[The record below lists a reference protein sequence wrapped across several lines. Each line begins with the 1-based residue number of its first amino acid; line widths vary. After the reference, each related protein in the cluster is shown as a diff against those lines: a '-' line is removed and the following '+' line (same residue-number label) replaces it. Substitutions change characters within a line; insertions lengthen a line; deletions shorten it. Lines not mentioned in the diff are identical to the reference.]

1 MFDKFSILPVLANK
15 GFYSGEQIAK
25 KLGVTRATINNA
37 IKMLSKAGLKIDS
50 VPGRGYRLRQ
60 EIELLKK
67 KPILDNMSRKVREKI
82 SHIEVFNEIIST
94 NSYLMQGGAN
104 FASGYVCIAE
114 HQMDGRG
121 RGGKSWYSP
130 YGVNLYLSYL
140 HHFRTTA
147 FDFSCFSLWV
157 GISLVE
163 NLSLHGYSGV
173 QLKWP
178 NDLVYENKKLG
189 GILIDVSG
197 EVGGS
202 NKTAI
207 GVGLN
212 VNMDSFGNKQID
224 QEWTSL
230 ARMHP
235 DLKISRNTAAA
246 AVIQSIYLAIE
257 KYENSGTQGLSEA
270 WEKYDALREKEVM
283 VATPTQKMQAQVE
296 GIDQLGRLKVNV
308 KGEKYVFSAA
318 DVTILRAQQ

>member
-60 EIELLKK
+60 EIELLEK

-157 GISLVE
+157 GISSVSYTHLT
-163 NLSLHGYSGV
+163 LPTICSG
-173 QLKWP
+173 
-178 NDLVYENKKLG
+178 
-189 GILIDVSG
+189 
-197 EVGGS
+197 
-202 NKTAI
+202 
-207 GVGLN
+207 
-212 VNMDSFGNKQID
+212 
-224 QEWTSL
+224 
-230 ARMHP
+230 
-235 DLKISRNTAAA
+235 
-246 AVIQSIYLAIE
+246 
-257 KYENSGTQGLSEA
+257 
-270 WEKYDALREKEVM
+270 
-283 VATPTQKMQAQVE
+283 
-296 GIDQLGRLKVNV
+296 
-308 KGEKYVFSAA
+308 
-318 DVTILRAQQ
+318 